1 MRKLLL
7 LGAFAAL
14 LAAACGLDNTINQLQ
29 SHTEMVGTLLA
40 TPPVSFNPASFVDGG
55 AQIDGGTVTIP
66 GQTAAVVYL
75 GTITSL
81 TLSTPPTPITDAQVN
96 LTANGGS
103 PISLPGDAGGT
114 YTQTSVQNSGLQYQ
128 SGATYDFNATE
139 SSNTYVG
146 EVSQVPQVESISAFH
161 PPQGFISAAANQP
174 FSFTRPS
181 PPSGGYNVGF
191 VTVFPVDDSGHQ
203 GNPTYTNAP
212 QTPLDFLKLV
222 AAPGQW
228 QQPSVTVPGTAF
240 PNSQTTYAIVFE
252 SVKNGGPKSNN
263 LFTGSALLA
272 GSADVGILRTQ

>member
-1 MRKLLL
+1 MRKILIPSAL
-7 LGAFAAL
+7 AAL

-40 TPPVSFNPASFVDGG
+40 VPPVSFNPTSFIDGG
-55 AQIDGGTVTIP
+55 VPIDGGTVTIP
-66 GQTAAVVYL
+66 GGTGAVVYL

-114 YTQTSVQNSGLQYQ
+114 YSQTSVQNSQLQYQ

-139 SSNTYVG
+139 GGNTYVG
-146 EVSQVPQVESISAFH
+146 EVSQAPQVESIPAFH
-161 PPQGFISAAANQP
+161 PPQGYISAPANQA
-174 FSFTRPS
+174 FTFNRPA
-181 PPSGGYNVGF
+181 PASGGYNVGF
-191 VTVFPVDDSGHQ
+191 VSVFPVDNSGNQ
-203 GNPTYTNAP
+203 GSLTYTNAP

-228 QQPSVTVPGTAF
+228 EQPSVTVPGTAF